1 VVMKS
6 QTSDYHHLKLKLLSY
21 NTTLD
26 LIKSIYVYLCV
37 SVKSILIEGLSRS
50 LILDTSGEMGLSP
63 KRNSPTVKKLN
74 LFDWRI
80 ILMKK
85 VQCGKTS

>member
-1 VVMKS
+1 MVMKS

-21 NTTLD
+21 NMTLD
-26 LIKSIYVYLCV
+26 LIKSIHVYLCV
-37 SVKSILIEGLSRS
+37 CVKSILIEGLSRS